1 MIFLNKI
8 PGLLAFHTFRQMINN
23 YTNINFVGKIL
34 KYVVNKENNLIIAV
48 AASFGGES
56 FVILLTVLFLLSVDS

>member
-1 MIFLNKI
+1 
-8 PGLLAFHTFRQMINN
+8 MINN